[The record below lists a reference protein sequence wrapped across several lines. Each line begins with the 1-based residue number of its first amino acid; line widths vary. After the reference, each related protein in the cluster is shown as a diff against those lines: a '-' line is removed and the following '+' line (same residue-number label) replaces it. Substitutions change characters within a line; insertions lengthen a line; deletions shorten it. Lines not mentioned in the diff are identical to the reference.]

1 MTFERGGEALS
12 VGVDGTS
19 AHLLRVSKASSI
31 VPDPCTKAS
40 LSRKAISSGASLTTP
55 GSQTDDHVFGT
66 KRMRRAPSSA
76 TLHTAGE
83 RSKSSVS
90 GRVEVRDPF
99 SVSFRQLSAHNGAQA
114 VSSSALEAQHS
125 VSSDEEHAR
134 SSLRGSGQALLRAAQ
149 QPPEDYGGASS
160 SQGGVLRR

>member
-1 MTFERGGEALS
+1 MTFGRGGAALS
-12 VGVDGTS
+12 DGVDGTS
-19 AHLLRVSKASSI
+19 AHSLRVSQASSI
-31 VPDPCTKAS
+31 EPGPCTQAS
-40 LSRKAISSGASLTTP
+40 LSQKAIIFGASLTTL
-55 GSQTDDHVFGT
+55 GTQTADHVFGT
-66 KRMRRAPSSA
+66 KRKRQAPSSA

-90 GRVEVRDPF
+90 GRMEVRDPF

-134 SSLRGSGQALLRAAQ
+134 SSLRGSGQAPLRAAQ
-149 QPPEDYGGASS
+149 QPPDDYGGASS